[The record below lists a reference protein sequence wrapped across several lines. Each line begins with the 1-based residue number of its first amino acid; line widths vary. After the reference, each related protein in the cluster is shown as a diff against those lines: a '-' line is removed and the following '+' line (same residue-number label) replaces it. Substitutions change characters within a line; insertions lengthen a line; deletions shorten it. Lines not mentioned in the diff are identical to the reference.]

1 MAVDPNSL
9 ETPERGQVRQ
19 TRAGGKPSPVVDEL
33 TRLRQRVVEL
43 RNQQSIHALAEL
55 TRERNRLNGRLR
67 QVLNELRALRQ
78 IEGRAA

>member
-43 RNQQSIHALAEL
+43 RNQQSIHALPGAHQHCFDCFQRGV
-55 TRERNRLNGRLR
+55 T
-67 QVLNELRALRQ
+67 AAIDA
-78 IEGRAA
+78 IEKDEDPTT